1 MVVSTLCSHLLARIS
16 LLGLERGGH
25 WSLNSGG
32 RLWCGRV
39 HTVAEKVHSMSLLM
53 HASTTAA
60 MQEGSANPSA
70 GVPRLHMVVM
80 DDVELDGLTSQTSA
94 SSKAFP

>member
-1 MVVSTLCSHLLARIS
+1 
-16 LLGLERGGH
+16 
-25 WSLNSGG
+25 
-32 RLWCGRV
+32 
-39 HTVAEKVHSMSLLM
+39 M

-94 SSKAFP
+94 SSKAFPWSLRDFSYKDSKAVGQGRLISKRAVRDMSGFHSHEEML